1 MMNNNTPKSFSIM
14 NDKAIF
20 IVNLN
25 NSYYN
30 RDKNIINVRE
40 N

>member
-1 MMNNNTPKSFSIM
+1 MNYNTTKSFSIM
-14 NDKAIF
+14 NDKTIF

-30 RDKNIINVRE
+30 RDKNICNVRE